1 MWKWYSRVER
11 KLHAYLQQVVI
22 RSATP
27 QLSKN
32 VLSLTEGNNSLE
44 KAFISLKPILIIAAC
59 YVVYKQTI
67 FVNKGNN
74 YSIYFKYR
82 DLISF

>member
-1 MWKWYSRVER
+1 METDN
-11 KLHAYLQQVVI
+11 LQQVVI

-32 VLSLTEGNNSLE
+32 VLSLTEGNNSLD

-59 YVVYKQTI
+59 SVVQKQRRHI
-67 FVNKGNN
+67 NQGNKLLHLL
-74 YSIYFKYR
+74 FKHR
-82 DLISF
+82 GSVSFWQLP